1 MTKKLI
7 VKGIVQGVGFRY
19 RTKQLAEQM
28 GITGTIKNLQDGS
41 VEIYCTGT
49 SEQLKLFINK
59 ISMGYAYAKVE
70 SVIVS
75 DLPSVDYLHFNVI
88 Y

>member
-1 MTKKLI
+1 MIKKLI

-19 RTKQLAEQM
+19 RTKQLADQM
-28 GITGTIKNLQDGS
+28 GIKGSVQNLHDGS
-41 VEIYCTGT
+41 VEIYCSGS

-59 ISMGYAYAKVE
+59 ISIGYAYSRVDH
-70 SVIVS
+70 VFVS
-75 DLPSVDYLHFNVI
+75 DIESIDYQDFNII